1 VVHVRRRR
9 SNLPAPDSILA
20 ARGSTLRAPL
30 AKVPGGA
37 AASPF
42 ANWRSSHAFPLNTF
56 QVYLRTRAREV
67 CTDPV
72 VSQRLKRTPSTI
84 EKLRRFP
91 RMKLSQMQN
100 VGGCRAVVS
109 TVDQVLSL
117 REAYRGSRIRHCP
130 VNGKDYLARP
140 KESGYRGVHLVYRYH
155 SPRNAT
161 YNGLLIEIQ
170 LRTRLQHA
178 WATAV
183 ETAGTFLG
191 QALKS
196 SEGEQEWLRFFAL
209 VSSAFA
215 LSEGCPPAP
224 STPDDPGELRAGIRD
239 LADRLDLINRFREH
253 RALIGRIPVVRSV
266 ERVHFFLLERRPD
279 LESLYVTTYGS
290 TEHERILED
299 YFTAEQKVRGI
310 DGAEVVL
317 VSADSIQ
324 AVQRAYPN
332 YQLDTGY
339 FLRRLRQIVG

>member
-1 VVHVRRRR
+1 MSQWIAPQFSRRRVDR
-9 SNLPAPDSILA
+9 AGRALVEAPSEQLPEED
-20 ARGSTLRAPL
+20 LRIY
-30 AKVPGGA
+30 
-37 AASPF
+37 

-56 QVYLRTRAREV
+56 QVYLRTRTREL
-67 CTDPV
+67 CPDPV

-91 RMKLSQMQN
+91 RMKLSQMQDI
-100 VGGCRAVVS
+100 GGCRAVLD
-109 TVDQVLSL
+109 TVDQVRSL
-117 REAYRGSRIRHCP
+117 REAYRTSRIRHCP
-130 VNGKDYLARP
+130 VNGKDYIAAP
-140 KESGYRGVHLVYRYH
+140 KQSGYRGVHLVYRYR
-155 SPRNAT
+155 SPRSEI

-183 ETAGTFLG
+183 ETAGAFLG

-196 SEGEQEWLRFFAL
+196 SEGEQQWLRFFAL

-224 STPDDPGELRAGIRD
+224 STPADLPTLRSEIRD
-239 LADRLDLINRFREH
+239 LTGRLDLINRFRDY

-279 LESLYVTTYGS
+279 LRSLYVTTYG
-290 TEHERILED
+290 TAEHERILED
-299 YFTAEQKVRGI
+299 YFLAEQKVRQI

-324 AVQRAYPN
+324 AVQKAYPN

-339 FLRRLRQIVG
+339 FLQRLRQVVG